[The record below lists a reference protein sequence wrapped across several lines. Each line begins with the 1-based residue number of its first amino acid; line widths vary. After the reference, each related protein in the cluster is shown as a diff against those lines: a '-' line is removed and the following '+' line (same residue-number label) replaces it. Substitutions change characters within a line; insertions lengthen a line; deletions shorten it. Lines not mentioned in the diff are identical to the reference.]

1 MTDLLYATVVLI
13 ALVAAIAAPVMLAM
27 QLTSVRPQWSPWLV
41 AGLSALPTGLPFLA
55 FAAWIAATSDITP
68 CAEPPCGNMAPLWFD
83 AMLFLGVLGLLV
95 GFGLAWL
102 GRLVVR
108 KQPAEEQDKDRP

>member
-41 AGLSALPTGLPFLA
+41 TGLSALPTGLPFLA

-68 CAEPPCGNMAPLWFD
+68 CAEPPCGNMAPLWFQ
-83 AMLFLGVLGLLV
+83 AMLFLGVLALLL

-102 GRLVVR
+102 GRLAVR
-108 KQPAEEQDKDRP
+108 KQSVEEQDRP